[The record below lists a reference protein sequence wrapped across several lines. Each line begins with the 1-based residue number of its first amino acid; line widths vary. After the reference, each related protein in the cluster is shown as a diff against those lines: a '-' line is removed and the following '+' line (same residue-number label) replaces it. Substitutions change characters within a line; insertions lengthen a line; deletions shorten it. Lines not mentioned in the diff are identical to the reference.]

1 MNSGMSGCQVGR
13 GSVVL
18 ASLMSTSHK
27 LETFGKRNLSW
38 ENALISMACEQ
49 GCRAFLIDD
58 RWGRIQLTVGCLSPE
73 HVVLGSMKKQTEP
86 KEHANNQHASKLP
99 VPLYASRIVP

>member
-1 MNSGMSGCQVGR
+1 MLNSGMSVCQVGR
-13 GSVVL
+13 GLVVL
-18 ASLMSTSHK
+18 ASLMSTSHR

-49 GCRAFLIDD
+49 GCRAL
-58 RWGRIQLTVGCLSPE
+58 GCLSQE

-86 KEHANNQHASKLP
+86 KEHANDQHASKIP